1 MSMWKIRMIGMLSV
15 VVVGGAV
22 FGASPTTQRG
32 HADDPVLPEGRYSAK
47 AKSLVCGGCAEAI
60 EKAMGGVPGIAT
72 VTVDAKTGVVG
83 FTVNKGASV
92 AWSDLQTVLKA
103 ASDQMGMGADYR
115 LSDFQIALS
124 TTNASTGKKIQ
135 AACCLPHP

>member
-1 MSMWKIRMIGMLSV
+1 MSLWKIRMIGMLSV
-15 VVVGGAV
+15 VFVGGAV
-22 FGASPTTQRG
+22 FAASPTTQRG

-47 AKSLVCGGCAEAI
+47 AKSLVCGGCAETI
-60 EKAMGGVPGIAT
+60 EKALGGVPGIGT
-72 VTVDAKTGVVG
+72 VAVDAKTGVVG

-92 AWSDLQTVLKA
+92 PWSDLQTVLKA

-124 TTNASTGKKIQ
+124 TTNASTGKKIR